1 MCIGDD
7 CNNDGTDRRT
17 FLAGAAAIVASFT
30 VLPGREASPQA
41 KQPETRVLDDP
52 GIQHGRVVF
61 KHNGVDTIDGYLA
74 RPRAEGVYSAV
85 LVIAGNK
92 ISEEYIPN
100 TCAALA
106 LAGFV
111 GLAPNIF
118 HPLPDNTPSNNE
130 AYNKFLANHT
140 ELDRLDDVQAGV
152 SYLRAQPFVR
162 SGGMGVIGFC
172 MGGRMAM
179 LFGARSREIDAVIPF
194 HPAPM
199 KESEIVRLKAP
210 VQVHHGTADQSVAVT
225 ETVKLEKLLKARGTP
240 VEIYLY
246 EGADHGFLAYTR
258 PFYKPDAAK
267 LAWARATQFLQK
279 YLK

>member
-1 MCIGDD
+1 M
-7 CNNDGTDRRT
+7 
-17 FLAGAAAIVASFT
+17 
-30 VLPGREASPQA
+30 
-41 KQPETRVLDDP
+41 
-52 GIQHGRVVF
+52 
-61 KHNGVDTIDGYLA
+61 A
-74 RPRAEGVYSAV
+74 RPRAEGPYPAV

-172 MGGRMAM
+172 MGGRMSM

-210 VQVHHGTADQSVAVT
+210 LQIHHGTADQSVAMV
-225 ETVKLEKLLKARGTP
+225 ETVKLEKLLKAQGTT

-258 PFYKPDAAK
+258 PFYKPGAAK